1 MKPFILTVLGL
12 AVLPA
17 MMACRGNKSA
27 EPPVHPNLNM
37 DFQQYFKPQ
46 EDNAWFPDRRAARP
60 LPAGTEPSVV

>member
-46 EDNAWFPDRRAARP
+46 EDNAWC
-60 LPAGTEPSVV
+60 LY